1 MSKCSKTSYFY
12 FCCRSELCDV
22 PGSSGVI
29 VRHSPSFIFKFFTS
43 CFSPSSSFSS
53 SFKVAGILFYNCRPI
68 TKKLPL
74 LKDLTCT
81 GYALLFCFG
90 ATFTLVLGFQWISC
104 PGFDTSCILILQI
117 QMTSLCLCKL
127 YIFRIFSCSW
137 QLVVVISIRNLSSQE

>member
-12 FCCRSELCDV
+12 FCFRSELCDV

-53 SFKVAGILFYNCRPI
+53 SFKVAGILFYNCRLI

-74 LKDLTCT
+74 RILP
-81 GYALLFCFG
+81 ALVMHCCFVLVLLLLWFWDSSG
-90 ATFTLVLGFQWISC
+90 FLVLG
-104 PGFDTSCILILQI
+104 LIQAVYWFCRYRWNPFVFVNYIYLE
-117 QMTSLCLCKL
+117 SLATHG
-127 YIFRIFSCSW
+127 SW
-137 QLVVVISIRNLSSQE
+137 LL